1 MNTRGSPQTDVLHAS
16 LRRRS
21 RFSLSSL
28 PLKHRLPLLIGTLLL
43 GIITVSIWTSY
54 SGVKESALEVGSERL
69 RSLTRQLA
77 NQTQQSLPIVLN
89 RTFTVANDPAV
100 RNFFRAPSPSTRPA
114 AVSILQQF
122 APVQDP
128 GSSQVELWNTTGSV
142 VLTVP
147 DNSSPEPAD
156 LTEEFK
162 QSGVGPFK
170 AVGPLRLVK
179 NVLMYT
185 VVVAAKDDQG
195 KVMGYLVRWR
205 VVAPTP
211 NARKQLSDL
220 LGSEAALYY
229 GNSKGDL
236 FTDLEKAVPRPPVDL
251 GQTLEV
257 THYRRDGNPV
267 MAMGQPVLGTPW
279 FLLVEFPERT
289 FLVQA
294 HRFLWR
300 ILMIGVVLLGGGVTG
315 AFVLTRSITR
325 PLQSLTKTASA
336 IGGGDYSS
344 VVAVRRND
352 ELGELANAFNVMLVK
367 VRDTQRELER
377 DISERTARLEA
388 APSAMLMVDERGRM
402 TLVNAQLEQLFG
414 YDRSELLDQPVEM
427 LVPERY
433 RNVHSGHRAN
443 FFHSPST
450 RVMGAGRDLFGLR
463 KDGTEVPIEIGLN
476 PIKTDKGLFVLA
488 SIIDITERKRAEE
501 RFRLVVEASPSAM
514 IMVNGEGRI
523 TLVNTQ
529 TEHLFGYARS
539 ELLDQPVEM
548 LVPERYRGAHP
559 GHRTGFFQTPSA
571 RAMGAGRNLFGRHKD
586 GSEIPIEIG
595 LNPIKTEEG
604 AFVLASIIDIT
615 ERKRAE
621 ERFRLVV
628 EASPSAILMVNDK
641 GRITLVNAQTE
652 KLFGCQRAELLDQP
666 IEVLVP
672 ERYRAAH
679 PGRRTGFFQ
688 TPSTR
693 AMGAGRDLYGLRKDG
708 TEMPIE
714 IGLNPINTD
723 EGAFVLASIIDI
735 TERKRAEERFRQ
747 VIEGAPNGMVMVGR
761 EGKIALVNLQIE
773 KSFGY
778 SRDELLGQP
787 IEMLVPERF
796 RGHHL
801 GYRNGFMAEPSTRS
815 MGSGRDLYGLRKDGS
830 EFPVEIGL
838 NPLETEQGPMVLGT
852 IVDITERKQT
862 EEARRATE
870 ARYRT
875 LFENAP
881 LGILISDTES
891 YYLDANASMCRML
904 GYTRDELIGF
914 HASDIVSESEV
925 QHIEPALGTIKAKD
939 DYHREWQFKRK
950 DGSCFAAEVIATMMP
965 DGNLLGM
972 VRDITE
978 RKQADEK
985 LRKSQEQ
992 LAGVIDSAM
1001 DAIITVD
1008 QEQRIVLFNAAAE
1021 RAFLF
1026 PAEDAIGQPLDR
1038 FIPERFRAGHN
1049 NHIDDFGKTH
1059 VTRRSMGTLGALYGL
1074 RADGEEF
1081 PLEASI
1087 SQVESDGRRLY
1098 TVILRDITERKR
1110 AEEALKEHAR
1120 ILDLAPVL
1128 IRDLKGRILFWN
1140 TGAEQMYGWKSEE
1153 ALEKMTH
1160 QLFQTEF
1167 PRPLEEIRA
1176 RLLARGHWEG
1186 ELVHTRKDG
1195 ERIVVASHWVLHR
1208 DENDKPKAILEL
1220 NNDITERKQA
1230 EKALRESEERL
1241 HLAVRSTKLGTWEVI
1256 VETGERLW
1264 SDQSKA
1270 IFGFPPGADVNAENL
1285 SQLVHPDDR
1294 KRTDEA
1300 LKRALQ
1306 PEGDGELHTECR
1318 ILIDGGKV
1326 ERWIEWRGRVIFES
1340 GRAVRII
1347 GTLLDITDRKQAQET
1362 LRESEERL
1370 RLGIQAAELGT
1381 WDYRFHTGEV
1391 FFDERGARNFGLKTL
1406 ATTFDDAIGRIFPDD
1421 RERVNTA
1428 ADQALNGENDG
1439 MYEQEFRVIWP
1450 DNSVHWLAAYGRAH
1464 FEGEGQDRRAIR
1476 FIGIN
1481 MDITERKQAEKEIH
1495 RLNEE
1500 LEQRVADRTAQL
1512 QAVNKE
1518 LEAFSYSVS
1527 HDLRA
1532 PLRHIDGFSQALL
1545 EDYTDKLDDAGK
1557 SYLREV
1563 RSASQEMA
1571 QLIDDVLELARVT
1584 RSEMRREVVNLSDL
1598 ARTIAAE
1605 LKKREPKRKV
1615 ILNLKEDLTTRGD
1628 KRLLRIVLNNLL
1640 GNAWKFTAKRT
1651 EGQITL
1657 GREQKNGEST
1667 YFIRDNGA
1675 GFDMAYVGKLF
1686 GAFQR
1691 LHTAGEFEGT
1701 GIGLATVQRI
1711 VYRHGGRVWAEGAV
1725 NKGATFYF
1733 TLPNSKEIGDES
1745 QSDPTG

>member
-16 LRRRS
+16 LRRRP
-21 RFSLSSL
+21 RFSLANL

-43 GIITVSIWTSY
+43 GIITLSIWTSY
-54 SGVKESALEVGSERL
+54 RGVKESALEVGSERL

-100 RNFFRAPSPSTRPA
+100 RTFLRAPSPSTRPA

-142 VLTVP
+142 VLAVP

-162 QSGVGPFK
+162 QSGVDPFK
-170 AVGPLRLVK
+170 AVGPLRIVK

-205 VVAPTP
+205 LVSPTP

-236 FTDLEKAVPRPPVDL
+236 FTDLEKVVRRPPVDL

-257 THYRRDGNPV
+257 THYSRDGNPV
-267 MAMGQPVLGTPW
+267 MAMGRPVLGTPW

-300 ILMIGVVLLGGGVTG
+300 ILMIGVVLLAGGVTG

-325 PLQSLTKTASA
+325 PLRSLTKTASA

-433 RNVHSGHRAN
+433 RNVHSGHRVN

-450 RVMGAGRDLFGLR
+450 RVMGAGRDLFGRR

-476 PIKTDKGLFVLA
+476 PIKTDKGAFVLA

-559 GHRTGFFQTPSA
+559 GHRTSFFQTPSA

-595 LNPIKTEEG
+595 LNPIKTDEG

-615 ERKRAE
+615 ERRRAE

-628 EASPSAILMVNDK
+628 EASPSAMMMVDAD
-641 GRITLVNAQTE
+641 GRITLVNTQTE
-652 KLFGCQRAELLDQP
+652 KLFGYGRAELLGQGL
-666 IEVLVP
+666 ELLVP
-672 ERYRAAH
+672 ERYRAGH
-679 PGRRTGFFQ
+679 PDHRRDFFR

-693 AMGAGRDLYGLRKDG
+693 SMGMGRDLFGLRKDG
-708 TEMPIE
+708 SEMPIE

-761 EGKIALVNLQIE
+761 EGKMALVNLQIE

-778 SRDELLGQP
+778 SREELLGQP

-801 GYRNGFMAEPSTRS
+801 GYRDGFMAEPSTRS

-838 NPLETEQGPMVLGT
+838 NPIETEQGLMVLGT
-852 IVDITERKQT
+852 IVDITERKRAQETLRESEDQFRTMANSIPQLAWMAHADGFVFWYNQRWHDYTGKTPAQMEGWGWQSVHDPDVLPKVLEGWREAIANGQPFEMEFPLRGADGKFRMFLTRVQPMKDSQGRLVQWFGTNTDVEELKLMEESLRDTQT
-862 EEARRATE
+862 RLNSTLSAGSIGTWTWDIVHDCLAADEFTARMFSIETE
-870 ARYRT
+870 AAAQGLPAEAYLRAIIDEDRPNVAEALEHAIQSCGQYDIEYRV
-875 LFENAP
+875 
-881 LGILISDTES
+881 
-891 YYLDANASMCRML
+891 R
-904 GYTRDELIGF
+904 
-914 HASDIVSESEV
+914 
-925 QHIEPALGTIKAKD
+925 Q
-939 DYHREWQFKRK
+939 K
-950 DGSCFAAEVIATMMP
+950 DGQFSWLQARGRVDCDAA
-965 DGNLLGM
+965 GNGVSFHGAVM
-972 VRDITE
+972 DITE
-978 RKQADEK
+978 RKA
-985 LRKSQEQ
+985 SQEDLRRSQQQ
-992 LAGVIDSAM
+992 LAGVIGSAM
-1001 DAIITVD
+1001 DAIITID
-1008 QEQRIVLFNAAAE
+1008 DKQRIILFNGAAE
-1021 RAFLF
+1021 RMFLF

-1049 NHIDDFGKTH
+1049 HHVKDFGNTH

-1081 PLEASI
+1081 PIEASI
-1087 SQVESDGRRLY
+1087 SQIESDGQKLY
-1098 TVILRDITERKR
+1098 TVILRDVSERKR
-1110 AEEALKEHAR
+1110 SEEALNEQGR
-1120 ILDLAPVL
+1120 ILDLAPVM
-1128 IRDLKGRILFWN
+1128 IRDLNGRILFWN
-1140 TGAEQMYGWKSEE
+1140 TGVEKMYGWKAEE
-1153 ALEKMTH
+1153 ALEKISEK
-1160 QLFQTEF
+1160 LLKTEF
-1167 PRPLEEIRA
+1167 PRPLEEIKA
-1176 RLLARGHWEG
+1176 RLLAHGHWEG
-1186 ELVHTRKDG
+1186 EVIHTTKNGDRLVIATQ
-1195 ERIVVASHWVLHR
+1195 WVMHR
-1208 DENDKPKAILEL
+1208 DEKGRPKAVLVVA
-1220 NNDITERKQA
+1220 NDITERKQA
-1230 EKALRESEERL
+1230 ERE
-1241 HLAVRSTKLGTWEVI
+1241 
-1256 VETGERLW
+1256 
-1264 SDQSKA
+1264 
-1270 IFGFPPGADVNAENL
+1270 
-1285 SQLVHPDDR
+1285 
-1294 KRTDEA
+1294 
-1300 LKRALQ
+1300 
-1306 PEGDGELHTECR
+1306 
-1318 ILIDGGKV
+1318 
-1326 ERWIEWRGRVIFES
+1326 
-1340 GRAVRII
+1340 
-1347 GTLLDITDRKQAQET
+1347 
-1362 LRESEERL
+1362 
-1370 RLGIQAAELGT
+1370 
-1381 WDYRFHTGEV
+1381 
-1391 FFDERGARNFGLKTL
+1391 
-1406 ATTFDDAIGRIFPDD
+1406 
-1421 RERVNTA
+1421 
-1428 ADQALNGENDG
+1428 
-1439 MYEQEFRVIWP
+1439 
-1450 DNSVHWLAAYGRAH
+1450 
-1464 FEGEGQDRRAIR
+1464 IR
-1476 FIGIN
+1476 
-1481 MDITERKQAEKEIH
+1481 

-1500 LEQRVADRTAQL
+1500 LEQRVAERTAQL

-1598 ARTIAAE
+1598 ARAIAAE

-1733 TLPNSKEIGDES
+1733 TLPNSKETGDEP

>member
-21 RFSLSSL
+21 RFSLSNL

-43 GIITVSIWTSY
+43 GIIAVSIWTSY
-54 SGVKESALEVGSERL
+54 SGVKESELEVGSERL

-100 RNFFRAPSPSTRPA
+100 RTFLRAPSPSTRPA

-142 VLTVP
+142 VLAVP

-162 QSGVGPFK
+162 QSGVDPFK
-170 AVGPLRLVK
+170 AVGPLRIVK

-205 VVAPTP
+205 LVSPTP

-236 FTDLEKAVPRPPVDL
+236 FTDLEKVVRRPPVDL

-257 THYRRDGNPV
+257 THYSRDGNPV
-267 MAMGQPVLGTPW
+267 MAMGRPVLGTPW

-300 ILMIGVVLLGGGVTG
+300 ILMIGVVLLAGGVTG

-325 PLQSLTKTASA
+325 PLRSLTKTASA

-433 RNVHSGHRAN
+433 RNVHSGHRVN

-450 RVMGAGRDLFGLR
+450 GVMGAGRDLFGLR

-559 GHRTGFFQTPSA
+559 GHRTSFFQTPSA

-595 LNPIKTEEG
+595 LNPIKTDEG

-615 ERKRAE
+615 ERRRAE

-628 EASPSAILMVNDK
+628 EASPSAMMMVDAD
-641 GRITLVNAQTE
+641 GRITLVNTQTE
-652 KLFGCQRAELLDQP
+652 KLFGYGRAELLGKDL
-666 IEVLVP
+666 EMLVP
-672 ERYRAAH
+672 ERYRAGH
-679 PGRRTGFFQ
+679 PGHRKDFFR

-693 AMGAGRDLYGLRKDG
+693 SMGVGRDLFGLRKDG
-708 TEMPIE
+708 SEMPIE

-761 EGKIALVNLQIE
+761 EGKMALVNLQIE

-801 GYRNGFMAEPSTRS
+801 GYRDGFMAEPSTRS

-838 NPLETEQGPMVLGT
+838 NPIETEQGLMVLGT
-852 IVDITERKQT
+852 IVDITERK
-862 EEARRATE
+862 R
-870 ARYRT
+870 
-875 LFENAP
+875 
-881 LGILISDTES
+881 
-891 YYLDANASMCRML
+891 
-904 GYTRDELIGF
+904 
-914 HASDIVSESEV
+914 
-925 QHIEPALGTIKAKD
+925 
-939 DYHREWQFKRK
+939 
-950 DGSCFAAEVIATMMP
+950 
-965 DGNLLGM
+965 
-972 VRDITE
+972 
-978 RKQADEK
+978 
-985 LRKSQEQ
+985 
-992 LAGVIDSAM
+992 
-1001 DAIITVD
+1001 
-1008 QEQRIVLFNAAAE
+1008 
-1021 RAFLF
+1021 
-1026 PAEDAIGQPLDR
+1026 
-1038 FIPERFRAGHN
+1038 
-1049 NHIDDFGKTH
+1049 
-1059 VTRRSMGTLGALYGL
+1059 
-1074 RADGEEF
+1074 
-1081 PLEASI
+1081 
-1087 SQVESDGRRLY
+1087 
-1098 TVILRDITERKR
+1098 
-1110 AEEALKEHAR
+1110 
-1120 ILDLAPVL
+1120 
-1128 IRDLKGRILFWN
+1128 
-1140 TGAEQMYGWKSEE
+1140 
-1153 ALEKMTH
+1153 
-1160 QLFQTEF
+1160 
-1167 PRPLEEIRA
+1167 
-1176 RLLARGHWEG
+1176 
-1186 ELVHTRKDG
+1186 
-1195 ERIVVASHWVLHR
+1195 
-1208 DENDKPKAILEL
+1208 
-1220 NNDITERKQA
+1220 
-1230 EKALRESEERL
+1230 
-1241 HLAVRSTKLGTWEVI
+1241 
-1256 VETGERLW
+1256 
-1264 SDQSKA
+1264 
-1270 IFGFPPGADVNAENL
+1270 
-1285 SQLVHPDDR
+1285 
-1294 KRTDEA
+1294 
-1300 LKRALQ
+1300 
-1306 PEGDGELHTECR
+1306 
-1318 ILIDGGKV
+1318 
-1326 ERWIEWRGRVIFES
+1326 
-1340 GRAVRII
+1340 
-1347 GTLLDITDRKQAQET
+1347 AQET
-1362 LRESEERL
+1362 LRESEDQFRTMANSIPQLAWMAHADGFVFWYNQRWHDYTGKTPAQMEGWGWQSVHDPDVLPKVLEGWREAIANGQPFEMEFPLRGADGKFRMFLTRVQPMKDSQGRL
-1370 RLGIQAAELGT
+1370 VQWFGTNTDVEELKLMEESLRDTQTRLNSTLSAGSIGT
-1381 WDYRFHTGEV
+1381 WTWDIVHDCLAA
-1391 FFDERGARNFGLKTL
+1391 DEFTARMFSIETEAAAQGLPAEAYLRAIIDEDRPNVRGA
-1406 ATTFDDAIGRIFPDD
+1406 
-1421 RERVNTA
+1421 
-1428 ADQALNGENDG
+1428 
-1439 MYEQEFRVIWP
+1439 
-1450 DNSVHWLAAYGRAH
+1450 
-1464 FEGEGQDRRAIR
+1464 
-1476 FIGIN
+1476 
-1481 MDITERKQAEKEIH
+1481 
-1495 RLNEE
+1495 
-1500 LEQRVADRTAQL
+1500 
-1512 QAVNKE
+1512 
-1518 LEAFSYSVS
+1518 
-1527 HDLRA
+1527 
-1532 PLRHIDGFSQALL
+1532 
-1545 EDYTDKLDDAGK
+1545 
-1557 SYLREV
+1557 
-1563 RSASQEMA
+1563 
-1571 QLIDDVLELARVT
+1571 
-1584 RSEMRREVVNLSDL
+1584 
-1598 ARTIAAE
+1598 
-1605 LKKREPKRKV
+1605 
-1615 ILNLKEDLTTRGD
+1615 
-1628 KRLLRIVLNNLL
+1628 
-1640 GNAWKFTAKRT
+1640 
-1651 EGQITL
+1651 
-1657 GREQKNGEST
+1657 
-1667 YFIRDNGA
+1667 
-1675 GFDMAYVGKLF
+1675 
-1686 GAFQR
+1686 
-1691 LHTAGEFEGT
+1691 
-1701 GIGLATVQRI
+1701 
-1711 VYRHGGRVWAEGAV
+1711 
-1725 NKGATFYF
+1725 
-1733 TLPNSKEIGDES
+1733 
-1745 QSDPTG
+1745 